1 MSDAYGECVIT
12 RLYDR
17 ADGVALRVDRADP
30 RILINAEL
38 VDEIADNPGPAAVLD
53 ASGCETYIGALLKI
67 RAVNRN
73 VIYRLTG
80 WLPRERAFI
89 AEWPD

>member
-1 MSDAYGECVIT
+1 MSAAYGECVIT
-12 RLYDR
+12 RIDDPVY
-17 ADGVALRVDRADP
+17 GSSLRIDHADP

-38 VDEIADNPGPAAVLD
+38 VDEVADNPHPDVMLD
-53 ASGCETYIGALLKI
+53 LAGCETYMGALLKI

-80 WLPRERAFI
+80 WLPHERAFI